1 MADIAVVALS
11 GGMDSC
17 VVTAMTH
24 AIGMELALLHGDY
37 GQRTETRERQ
47 AFRAIAD
54 HFDVPVERRLVI
66 DFTALRAI
74 GGSSLTDTA
83 IAVPEGNLH
92 QLGIPNTYVPFRNA
106 HLLSACT
113 SWGEVLQARAVVV
126 GFVEED
132 SSGYPDCR
140 EAFFRAFEVVANLG
154 TRPETRLAFHAPL
167 LHLRKADIVR
177 KGLQL
182 GAPLHLSWSC
192 YQGEDLACGR
202 CDSCRLRLKG
212 FRDAGIRDPIPY
224 LAGSDLPQDRR
235 P

>member
-1 MADIAVVALS
+1 MADIAVISLS

-37 GQRTETRERQ
+37 GQRTERRERR
-47 AFRAIAD
+47 AFEAIAD
-54 HFDVPVERRLVI
+54 FYGVPAHRRLMV
-66 DFTALRAI
+66 DFTGLRAI
-74 GGSSLTDTA
+74 GGSALTDPS
-83 IAVPEGNLH
+83 IPVPEGNLH
-92 QLGIPNTYVPFRNA
+92 GSEIPITYVPFRNA

-113 SWGEVLQARAVVV
+113 SWGEVLRARAVVV

-167 LHLRKADIVR
+167 LHLKKADIVR
-177 KGLQL
+177 KGIEL

-192 YQGEDLACGR
+192 YQGEDRACGR
-202 CDSCRLRLKG
+202 CDSCRLRLRG
-212 FRDAGIRDPIPY
+212 FHQAGRVDPIDYAFIPEEF
-224 LAGSDLPQDRR
+224 RR
-235 P
+235 G